1 MKVLTLA
8 LGAVVATS
16 ALVYLNPA
24 SESEEADLV
33 APRPQR
39 ATVVEKVEAPAQ
51 PGVEPSTV
59 DKVKPTSSESE
70 TTTLGRDRLASLAKT
85 NLFRMLEAPP
95 VPVAVTAPAVAAA
108 PAVVAP
114 KPTFV
119 FLGSFKEGDQLQA
132 IVQVDDRVEFVEP
145 NQILAGFRIDAVKP
159 DALSWTHEP
168 TSTKGLLQASGAK

>member
-1 MKVLTLA
+1 VRALTLA

-39 ATVVEKVEAPAQ
+39 ATAVEKVETTPQ
-51 PGVEPSTV
+51 PGVEPSTG
-59 DKVKPTSSESE
+59 DTVKPISSESE
-70 TTTLGRDRLASLAKT
+70 TTTPGRDRHASFAKT
-85 NLFRMLEAPP
+85 NLFRMLETPP
-95 VPVAVTAPAVAAA
+95 VPVAVTAPAVADVA
-108 PAVVAP
+108 PVVTP

-132 IVQVDDRVEFVEP
+132 IVQVGDRVEFVEP
-145 NQILAGFRIDAVKP
+145 NQIVAGFRIDAVKP

-168 TSTKGLLQASGAK
+168 TSTKGLLQARGVK